1 MGGVME
7 MQSINFE
14 LMDPFSSATSNR
26 PRRWFLNQ
34 TRSQTVPPVLFQT
47 GGSLPQ
53 WGVDGSRS
61 TFRVVLYPL
70 LLQRPS
76 LPLSRF
82 WSPVEMDE
90 FGEYVKMLKCR
101 FSHPGNRTDLR
112 NHTLKNDT
120 RGTTLAEEGRF
131 GALLQCVFCNF
142 FSFLRKNPPSSSF
155 LHVCAKKPFARS
167 TQWFFFSVDDLQ
179 PFAAVWLG
187 LLHTDTLIR
196 ASYYWTEPRGNAFS
210 PYYCKLLI
218 RLTPIRS
225 G

>member
-70 LLQRPS
+70 SSFQRPS
-76 LPLSRF
+76 LPLSRL

-101 FSHPGNRTDLR
+101 FSHPGNRTDLG

-120 RGTTLAEEGRF
+120 RGTTPAEEGRI
-131 GALLQCVFCNF
+131 GALLQCVYCNYF
-142 FSFLRKNPPSSSF
+142 SSF
-155 LHVCAKKPFARS
+155 FKEKSAVFFFYSRFCLCAKKLSREVPS
-167 TQWFFFSVDDLQ
+167 DFFSVLMICSHLLLSDL
-179 PFAAVWLG
+179 
-187 LLHTDTLIR
+187 D
-196 ASYYWTEPRGNAFS
+196 YYIPTR
-210 PYYCKLLI
+210 
-218 RLTPIRS
+218 
-225 G
+225 

>member
-1 MGGVME
+1 M
-7 MQSINFE
+7 
-14 LMDPFSSATSNR
+14 PPATG
-26 PRRWFLNQ
+26 PRWFLNQ

-61 TFRVVLYPL
+61 TFRDVLYPL
-70 LLQRPS
+70 SLSSLQRPS
-76 LPLSRF
+76 LPLSRL

-101 FSHPGNRTDLR
+101 FSHPGNRTDLG

-120 RGTTLAEEGRF
+120 RGTTPAEEGRI

-142 FSFLRKNPPSSSF
+142 FSSFFKEKSAVFFFSSRF
-155 LHVCAKKPFARS
+155 CLCAKKPFARS

-210 PYYCKLLI
+210 PYYCKLPICLTTI
-218 RLTPIRS
+218 RP